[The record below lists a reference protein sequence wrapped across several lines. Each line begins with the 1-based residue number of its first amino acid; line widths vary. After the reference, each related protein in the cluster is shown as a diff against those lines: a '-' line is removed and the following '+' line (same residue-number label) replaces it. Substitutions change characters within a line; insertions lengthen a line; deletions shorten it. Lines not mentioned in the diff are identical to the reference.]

1 MVVVLVDFNFV
12 FIIKIRHIQWSFVV
26 DTDDPVNIELSGRA
40 AAGGCGCGCVAVAV
54 VATGLYG
61 NSGVGDLILSE
72 SVCSSIIGPLGVLLN
87 IELTFHHQRLI

>member
-1 MVVVLVDFNFV
+1 MCSCWWLRLV
-12 FIIKIRHIQWSFVV
+12 
-26 DTDDPVNIELSGRA
+26 
-40 AAGGCGCGCVAVAV
+40 CCVAVAV

-87 IELTFHHQRLI
+87 IELTFSSSTINLNFVLNLSIKS

>member
-1 MVVVLVDFNFV
+1 MWWWWIL
-12 FIIKIRHIQWSFVV
+12 ISYSSSKSGISRGLFVV

-72 SVCSSIIGPLGVLLN
+72 SVCSSIIDL
-87 IELTFHHQRLI
+87 